1 MGLEVE
7 SIVRKSEAI
16 ETINK
21 LISENDIKA
30 DEIVSFREACSKAVA
45 TNCTEALMKEKI
57 MKATLLGMFQKI
69 LDLERYNT
77 DVEKDEAYSWA
88 EEHIPDSLRRELG
101 IEKPK
106 YYQLVKYA
114 PVVNLAVPANFTE
127 AQIHEYAGKFLSKR
141 CKAGDI
147 TSIIIE
153 DEITSIFK
161 ESYEN
166 PVTDFTDE
174 DFYVPDEGSIDY
186 EEEVN

>member
-1 MGLEVE
+1 MGLGADAVA
-7 SIVRKSEAI
+7 RKYEAI

-30 DEIVSFREACSKAVA
+30 DEISVCRETVA
-45 TNCTEALMKEKI
+45 TCNEAVMKSNLMKSTI
-57 MKATLLGMFQKI
+57 LGMFQKI
-69 LDLERYNT
+69 LDLELYNT

-88 EEHIPDSLRRELG
+88 EEHIPESLRKELG

-153 DEITSIFK
+153 DEITSMFK